1 MSCDMRIFV
10 TSCSSD
16 NGIRRSQ
23 FIPEV
28 IINHKIDIANFSYL
42 TYAKRTTRS
51 DGILP
56 QRQVKISYKLKLCI
70 IGRVF

>member
-1 MSCDMRIFV
+1 MWYADFCDALLLNNRIR
-10 TSCSSD
+10 
-16 NGIRRSQ
+16 GSQ

-51 DGILP
+51 DGIFP
-56 QRQVKISYKLKLCI
+56 QRQVKISYKVKLCI
-70 IGRVF
+70 IRRIF